1 MTKQTRVI
9 IYVRGHNEE
18 LQKTKC
24 RLYAADKGYKVLYTT
39 RHLEDVNLC
48 DMVLVSDPSR
58 ISRNKL
64 EYYRIVEE
72 FNKRGIE
79 VKFAFDTNNRI
90 QFVKKMFDGTF
101 ETL

>member
-1 MTKQTRVI
+1 MTKQTKVI

-39 RHLEDVNLC
+39 RHLKDVNLC

-64 EYYRIVEE
+64 EYYKIVKE
-72 FNKRGIE
+72 FNDRGIE
-79 VKFAFDTNNRI
+79 VKFSFDTDNSI
-90 QFVKKMFDGTF
+90 PFVKKMFNETF
-101 ETL
+101 EKL